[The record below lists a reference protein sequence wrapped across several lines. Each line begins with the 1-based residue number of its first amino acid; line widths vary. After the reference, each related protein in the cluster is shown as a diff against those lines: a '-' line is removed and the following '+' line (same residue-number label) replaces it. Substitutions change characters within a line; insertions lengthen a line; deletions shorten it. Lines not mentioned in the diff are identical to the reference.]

1 LQAWV
6 ERPLARFGQGP
17 IPEAPERAE
26 TYVHAQRFFDYLIF
40 NTDRHWRNVMLG
52 PDWRPVAID
61 HSIAFHPFLR
71 PYRPLYRFPRG
82 PLDALERLDPGL
94 LMERLSRELE
104 PDEIGALLER
114 RLRVLALARKAR
126 DEGRTD
132 AFFEW

>member
-1 LQAWV
+1 
-6 ERPLARFGQGP
+6 
-17 IPEAPERAE
+17 
-26 TYVHAQRFFDYLIF
+26 
-40 NTDRHWRNVMLG
+40 
-52 PDWRPVAID
+52 VAID